1 MRQAQAM
8 AILSRM
14 ESGKDYFFLS
24 DVAGNNLAPA
34 SQSWSGKT

>member
-1 MRQAQAM
+1 M

-14 ESGKDYFFLS
+14 EFGKDGYFFVY
-24 DVAGNNLAPA
+24 DVAGNNLATPV